1 MSTSATSSSSP
12 FAPGPNPSTNNDTA
26 SIYKDL
32 IEFLQSPRLDLRL
45 EAAKAVIQVIHDR
58 NQVLSFLDHGVL
70 VPVLRL
76 ASDSSHLECSETAL
90 RAILFLSSS
99 VEQVTNQCVE
109 TLIEAKAVPRLVE
122 LVLSNQQPQII
133 NLSLAILANLT
144 RTEQGAIELV
154 GTTLPEY
161 AVKKNKTTTTTEA
174 EVEEHLSLRP
184 TMSLLLERYCNR
196 DWIQGQ
202 PDYSTLEPQQ
212 WDTLVDDPFQHFAA
226 ILMNVTQVESGRKFV
241 LKLPKE
247 EGGKSVL
254 EVLLPQLQSTNP
266 IRRRGIAGMLRNC
279 CLERESVWWM
289 LNVVHVLTPILYPL
303 AGPEELDMD
312 EKVGMDP
319 DLWLPGPDK
328 QREYDT
334 LTRQNLVETIL
345 LLCASGRQSRQTL
358 RLARTYVIL
367 KYADMVEESETV
379 SERINE
385 CVQYL
390 RRDEEGTEEGS
401 SDRLVDEHIGKL
413 QPSSQITGEAGD
425 YDDID

>member
-1 MSTSATSSSSP
+1 MHFCCSMPFSP
-12 FAPGPNPSTNNDTA
+12 CSLLKKIFNS
-26 SIYKDL
+26 
-32 IEFLQSPRLDLRL
+32 
-45 EAAKAVIQVIHDR
+45 

-76 ASDSSHLECSETAL
+76 ASDSSHKECSETAL

-122 LVLSNQQPQII
+122 LVLSSQDPAII

-154 GTTLPEY
+154 GTSLPEH
-161 AVKKNKTTTTTEA
+161 AVTRNTTTTTTTTTTESDLD
-174 EVEEHLSLRP
+174 EHLSLRP
-184 TMSLLLERYCNR
+184 TMPLLLERYCNR

-202 PDYSTLEPQQ
+202 PDYASLEPHQ

-254 EVLLPQLQSTNP
+254 ELLMPQLQSTNP
-266 IRRRGIAGMLRNC
+266 IRRRGIAGMIRNC
-279 CLERESVWWM
+279 CLEREAVWWM
-289 LNVVHVLTPILYPL
+289 LNVVKILTPILYPL

-312 EKVGMDP
+312 EKIGMDP
-319 DLWLPGPDK
+319 DLWLSGPDK
-328 QREYDT
+328 EREYDT
-334 LTRQNLVETIL
+334 ITRQNLVEAIL

-358 RLARTYVIL
+358 RLARTYVVL

-401 SDRLVDEHIGKL
+401 SDRMVEEHISKL
-413 QPSSQITGEAGD
+413 QPSSKITGEPVD